1 MLLKGL
7 KQVMMMIEF
16 TKACNVDI
24 RFHGRGKNE
33 STHYCG
39 VCEVRRGG
47 AERGCRS
54 STVAD

>member
-7 KQVMMMIEF
+7 KQVMMMMEF

-39 VCEVRRGG
+39 VCEVRVNAGRPVG
-47 AERGCRS
+47 RR
-54 STVAD
+54 